1 MHNLCTTTINKI
13 TMLLPKKYISV
24 SQINLWY
31 SDRQKYI
38 DRYFLDLPQEPS
50 IYMDFG
56 KQFAED
62 TEAFIKNGI
71 IMETFP
77 DFYIDKIQ
85 SFKGCEAEKPI
96 SLSIN
101 DIQVVGYI
109 DAWDR
114 ENNRV
119 IDFKTSG
126 RPWTMQTLY
135 NSLQMKVYALAM
147 FVNGDTIPESQIN
160 WLGTKRTRNG
170 LSFTGESHELRHTFE
185 INDLLKAIVLIEQ
198 TCKEISNVYKHFLN
212 AN

>member
-1 MHNLCTTTINKI
+1 MNGKLPTINKI

-31 SDRQKYI
+31 FDRQKYI

-56 KQFAED
+56 KRFAED

-85 SFKGCEAEKPI
+85 RFKGLEAEKPI

-101 DIQVVGYI
+101 DIQVVGFI

-147 FVNGDTIPESQIN
+147 FVNGDIRSLKVKSTG
-160 WLGTKRTRNG
+160 LGTKRTKNG
-170 LSFTGESHELRHTFE
+170 LSFTGESYELNHTFE
-185 INDLLKAIVLIEQ
+185 MDDLLKAIVLD
-198 TCKEISNVYKHFLN
+198 
-212 AN
+212 

>member
-1 MHNLCTTTINKI
+1 
-13 TMLLPKKYISV
+13 MLLPKKYISV

-38 DRYFLDLPQEPS
+38 DRYFLDLPQEQS

-85 SFKGCEAEKPI
+85 NFKGLEAEKPI

-109 DAWDR
+109 DAWDMA
-114 ENNRV
+114 NNRV

-126 RPWTMQTLY
+126 RPWTIHTLQC
-135 NSLQMKVYALAM
+135 SLQMKVYALAM
-147 FVNGDTIPESQIN
+147 FVNGNKIPESQIN
-160 WLGTKRTRNG
+160 WLGTKRTKDG
-170 LSFTGESHELRHTFE
+170 LSFTGESYEIRHTFE
-185 INDLLKAIVLIEQ
+185 MEDLLKAIVLIEQ
-198 TCKEISNVYKHFLN
+198 TCKEISAVYSKFIHQN
-212 AN
+212 

>member
-1 MHNLCTTTINKI
+1 
-13 TMLLPKKYISV
+13 MLLPKKYISV

-38 DRYFLDLPQEPS
+38 NRYFLNLPEEPS

-56 KQFAED
+56 KRFAED

-85 SFKGCEAEKPI
+85 SFKGLEAEKPI

-126 RPWTMQTLY
+126 RPWTMHTLY

-160 WLGTKRTRNG
+160 WLGTKMTKNG
-170 LSFTGESHELRHTFE
+170 LSFTGESYELNHTFE
-185 INDLLKAIVLIEQ
+185 MDDLLKAIVLIEQ
-198 TCKEISNVYKHFLN
+198 TCKEISEVYKRFLN
-212 AN
+212 DWEKRNKGFKV

>member
-1 MHNLCTTTINKI
+1 
-13 TMLLPKKYISV
+13 
-24 SQINLWY
+24 
-31 SDRQKYI
+31 
-38 DRYFLDLPQEPS
+38 
-50 IYMDFG
+50 MDFG
-56 KQFAED
+56 KRFAED

-85 SFKGCEAEKPI
+85 SFKGLEAEKPI

-101 DIQVVGYI
+101 DIQVVGFI

-126 RPWTMQTLY
+126 KPWTIDTLKD
-135 NSLQMKVYALAM
+135 SLQMKVYALAM
-147 FVNGDTIPESQIN
+147 FVNGEAIPESQIN
-160 WLGTKRTRNG
+160 WLGTKRTKNG

-185 INDLLKAIVLIEQ
+185 MEELLKAIVLIET
-198 TCKEISNVYKHFLN
+198 TCKEISKVYKDFLN
-212 AN
+212 KEL

>member
-1 MHNLCTTTINKI
+1 
-13 TMLLPKKYISV
+13 
-24 SQINLWY
+24 
-31 SDRQKYI
+31 
-38 DRYFLDLPQEPS
+38 
-50 IYMDFG
+50 MDFG
-56 KQFAED
+56 KRFAED

-85 SFKGCEAEKPI
+85 SFKGLEAEKPI

-126 RPWTMQTLY
+126 RPWTMHTLH

-160 WLGTKRTRNG
+160 WLGTKRTKNG
-170 LSFTGESHELRHTFE
+170 LSFTGESYELNHTFE
-185 INDLLKAIVLIEQ
+185 MDDLLKAIVLIEQ
-198 TCKEISNVYKHFLN
+198 TCKEISEHYKRFLN
-212 AN
+212 E

>member
-1 MHNLCTTTINKI
+1 
-13 TMLLPKKYISV
+13 MLLPKKYISV

-38 DRYFLDLPQEPS
+38 NRYFLDLPEESS

-56 KQFAED
+56 KQFAEN
-62 TEAFIKNGI
+62 TEAYIKDGI

-85 SFKGCEAEKPI
+85 SFKGCEAEKEI

-101 DIQVVGYI
+101 DIQVKGFI
-109 DAWDR
+109 DAWDVH
-114 ENNRV
+114 NNRV

-126 RPWTMQTLY
+126 KPWVLDNLK

-147 FVNGDTIPESQIN
+147 FVNGEAIPESQIN
-160 WLGTKRTRNG
+160 WLGTKKTKQG
-170 LSFTGESHELRHTFE
+170 LEFTGESYELNHTFE
-185 INDLLKAIVLIEQ
+185 MDELLKAIVLIEQ
-198 TCKEISNVYKHFLN
+198 TCKEISEHYKSFLHSFK
-212 AN
+212 

>member
-1 MHNLCTTTINKI
+1 
-13 TMLLPKKYISV
+13 MLLPKPYISV

-38 DRYFLDLPQEPS
+38 NRYFLNLPEEPS
-50 IYMDFG
+50 IYMNFG

-62 TEAFIKNGI
+62 TEAYIKDGI

-85 SFKGCEAEKPI
+85 SFKGCEAEKEI

-101 DIQVVGYI
+101 DIQVKGFI
-109 DAWDR
+109 DVWDI

-119 IDFKTSG
+119 IDFKTSKI
-126 RPWTMQTLY
+126 PWNINNLK

-147 FVNGDTIPESQIN
+147 FVNGDQIPECQIN
-160 WLGTKRTRNG
+160 WLGTTKTRRG
-170 LSFTGESHELRHTFE
+170 LDFTGESFELNHTFE
-185 INDLLKAIVLIEQ
+185 MDELLKAIVLIEQ
-198 TCKEISNVYKHFLN
+198 TCKEISKTYTSFLHSYN
-212 AN
+212 

>member
-1 MHNLCTTTINKI
+1 
-13 TMLLPKKYISV
+13 MLLPKKYISV

-56 KQFAED
+56 RQFAEN
-62 TEAFIKNGI
+62 TEAFINNGI

-101 DIQVVGYI
+101 DIQVVGFI
-109 DAWDR
+109 DAWDVA
-114 ENNRV
+114 NNRV

-126 RPWTMQTLY
+126 RPWTMDTLKD
-135 NSLQMKVYALAM
+135 SLQMKVYALAM
-147 FVNGDTIPESQIN
+147 FVNGESIPESQIN
-160 WLGTKRTRNG
+160 WLGTKRTKNG

-185 INDLLKAIVLIEQ
+185 MDDLLKAIVLIEQ
-198 TCKEISNVYKHFLN
+198 TCEEISNVYKDFLN

>member
-1 MHNLCTTTINKI
+1 
-13 TMLLPKKYISV
+13 MLLPKKYISV

-38 DRYFLDLPQEPS
+38 DRYFLDLPQEQS

-85 SFKGCEAEKPI
+85 SFKGLEAEKPI

-109 DAWDR
+109 DAWDMA
-114 ENNRV
+114 NNRV

-126 RPWTMQTLY
+126 RPWTIHTLQC
-135 NSLQMKVYALAM
+135 SLQMKVYALAM
-147 FVNGDTIPESQIN
+147 FVNGNKIPESQIN
-160 WLGTKRTRNG
+160 WLGTKRTKDG
-170 LSFTGESHELRHTFE
+170 LSFTGESYEIRHTFE
-185 INDLLKAIVLIEQ
+185 MEDLLKAIVLIEQ
-198 TCKEISNVYKHFLN
+198 TCKEISAVYSKFIHQN
-212 AN
+212 

>member
-1 MHNLCTTTINKI
+1 
-13 TMLLPKKYISV
+13 MLLPKKYISV

-56 KQFAED
+56 KQFAQD

-85 SFKGCEAEKPI
+85 SFKGLEAEKPI

-114 ENNRV
+114 EGNRI
-119 IDFKTSG
+119 IDFKTSSK
-126 RPWTMQTLY
+126 PWTIYTLQC
-135 NSLQMKVYALAM
+135 SLQMKVYALSM
-147 FVNGDTIPESQIN
+147 FVNGDKIPETQIN
-160 WLGTKRTRNG
+160 WLGTKQTKDG
-170 LSFTGESHELRHTFE
+170 LIFTGESYELRHTFE
-185 INDLLKAIVLIEQ
+185 MDDLLKAIVLIEE
-198 TCKEISNVYKHFLN
+198 TCKEISAVYCQYYT
-212 AN
+212 

>member
-1 MHNLCTTTINKI
+1 
-13 TMLLPKKYISV
+13 MLLPKKYISV

-56 KQFAED
+56 KRFADD

-85 SFKGCEAEKPI
+85 SFKGLEAEKPI

-126 RPWTMQTLY
+126 KPWTMETLKT
-135 NSLQMKVYALAM
+135 SLQMKVYSLAM
-147 FVNGDTIPESQIN
+147 FVNGDQIPECQIN
-160 WLGTKRTRNG
+160 WLGTRRMKNG
-170 LSFTGESHELRHTFE
+170 LEFTGESFELNYTFE
-185 INDLLKAIVLIEQ
+185 MDELLKAIVLIEQ
-198 TCKEISNVYKHFLN
+198 TCKEISECYTSFLHSFK
-212 AN
+212 